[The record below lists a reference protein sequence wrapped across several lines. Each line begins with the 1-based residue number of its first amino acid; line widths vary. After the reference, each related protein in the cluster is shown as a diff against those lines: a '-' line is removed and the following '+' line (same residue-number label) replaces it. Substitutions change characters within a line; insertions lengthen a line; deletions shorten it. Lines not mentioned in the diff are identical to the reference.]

1 MRKTSLKMNEYA
13 YMKGVPCAAGGCQDI
28 EKRPD
33 REIGDSLAALQIIHL
48 AQSVK
53 GFNRFV
59 LNVADRPRGCT
70 ITGRFI
76 PLLPATCCDVSRVTA
91 LL

>member
-1 MRKTSLKMNEYA
+1 
-13 YMKGVPCAAGGCQDI
+13 
-28 EKRPD
+28 

-59 LNVADRPRGCT
+59 LNVADRLCGCT
-70 ITGRFI
+70 IKGRLN
-76 PLLPATCCDVSRVTA
+76 PHLPATCCDVSGVTA

>member
-1 MRKTSLKMNEYA
+1 MAMHI
-13 YMKGVPCAAGGCQDI
+13 KGCACATGRCQDI
-28 EKRPD
+28 EKRPY

-59 LNVADRPRGCT
+59 LNVADRRGRCT
-70 ITGRFI
+70 IKAHLI
-76 PLLPATCCDVSRVTA
+76 PYLHATCCDGSGLTA

>member
-1 MRKTSLKMNEYA
+1 VPAQQDVARILK
-13 YMKGVPCAAGGCQDI
+13 
-28 EKRPD
+28 KRPY
-33 REIGDSLAALQIIHL
+33 RENSDSLAALQIIHL

-59 LNVADRPRGCT
+59 LNVADRRCQCT
-70 ITGRFI
+70 IKGHLI
-76 PLLPATCCDVSRVTA
+76 PHLPATRCDVSGVTA

>member
-1 MRKTSLKMNEYA
+1 MHV
-13 YMKGVPCAAGGCQDI
+13 KGDACATGRCQDI

-59 LNVADRPRGCT
+59 LNVADRRGCCT
-70 ITGRFI
+70 IKAHLI
-76 PLLPATCCDVSRVTA
+76 LHLPATCCDVSRVTA